1 MILIFQTSETVLSTK
16 LSNFNSFLD
25 LWNNI
30 IIEVM
35 SWCFCWHIT
44 RSRAEIRKH
53 QRIFFFFYLYDHLDS
68 RQRGGN
74 VLGVGRSHRDG
85 YTTGVQAAVKC
96 HDEVDTWRAGGRKME
111 DKGRERWEKT
121 GGSREE
127 EDSLKLKQTVT
138 HLHPR
143 RQGDEAWSDRLS
155 GRLIE
160 CCSSCRGIGP
170 AWLSLCRR
178 AGRVEPCV
186 GGKLQISALIFT
198 DGVSIF
204 RLAAWLSR
212 SESCRCRH
220 RALTEYLFSS

>member
-1 MILIFQTSETVLSTK
+1 
-16 LSNFNSFLD
+16 
-25 LWNNI
+25 
-30 IIEVM
+30 M
-35 SWCFCWHIT
+35 SWCYCWHIT
-44 RSRAEIRKH
+44 RPRAEIRRH
-53 QRIFFFFYLYDHLDS
+53 QCVFWGFFFYLYDHLDS
-68 RQRGGN
+68 RQRGGD
-74 VLGVGRSHRDG
+74 VLGVWRSHRDG
-85 YTTGVQAAVKC
+85 YTTGVQAAVKS
-96 HDEVDTWRAGGRKME
+96 HNEVDTWRTGGRKTE

-143 RQGDEAWSDRLS
+143 RRGDEAQSDGLS

-160 CCSSCRGIGP
+160 RCSSCRGIGP

-178 AGRVEPCV
+178 AGREEPRV
-186 GGKLQISALIFT
+186 RGKLQISALIFT

-204 RLAAWLSR
+204 RLTAWLSR